1 MWRRGFS
8 LLLLLAMMP
17 MAVLANVLESI
28 RVWPSPEE
36 TRVVIDLKS
45 EAVHSYFT
53 LSSPDRIVVDLK
65 DTTLSA
71 KLPVNVTDSPVLK
84 RIRKSSP
91 PESGTFRLVFELK
104 EKTTPSVFKLAPTPG
119 GQYGYRLVVDMP
131 HAMKK
136 PTAQP
141 SSSATQ
147 VSRDASQLSG
157 NADIVVAIDPGHGGE
172 DPGSIGPTK
181 KYEKHVTLAISKKLA
196 ANINAIPGMR
206 AVLTRQG
213 DYFVNLNRRSALARE
228 KGAHLLVSVHAD
240 AFHTPQPRGASVF
253 VLNTRRAN
261 SELAKWVENH
271 EEQSQLLGGAGELL
285 ANNNTDRNVSQTLI
299 DMQFQF
305 SQREGYKV
313 ATKILNEMGKV
324 ARLHQKKPV
333 NASLAVLKSPDIPSV
348 LVETGFISNPTEERL
363 LFQREHQDK
372 LARALSTAIV
382 QYFENNAPEGT
393 LFANQSKTIKHKV
406 QRGESLSVI
415 ANRYGTSVNAISNAN
430 NLKSN
435 SLAVGQ
441 MLSIPATN
449 RAGQVAAS
457 GAPATQTKTITHTV
471 KKGDYLGKVAQQYK
485 VSVAAIKREN
495 NLKSDTLKLGQK
507 LKITV
512 AASSSSPTVQ
522 TKTIT
527 HTVGKGDYLGKV
539 AQQYK
544 VSVAAIKRE
553 NNLKSD
559 TLRLGQ
565 KLKITVSVKDIP
577 PRKHTVKRGEFL
589 GKIAN
594 QYGVSVSSIRSANNL
609 RSDQLAV
616 GQILTI
622 PNK

>member
-8 LLLLLAMMP
+8 LFLLLALIP
-17 MAVLANVLESI
+17 VTVLANVLESI

-53 LSSPDRIVVDLK
+53 LSSPDRVVVDLK
-65 DTTLSA
+65 NTTLAA

-104 EKTTPSVFKLAPTPG
+104 GKTTPSVFKLAPTPG

-131 HAMKK
+131 HAEKK
-136 PTAQP
+136 APAA
-141 SSSATQ
+141 SSSASQ
-147 VSRDASQLSG
+147 VSRDASQLTG

-172 DPGSIGPTK
+172 DPGSIGPSK
-181 KYEKHVTLAISKKLA
+181 KYEKHATLAISKKLA
-196 ANINAIPGMR
+196 ANINAIPGMK

-213 DYFVNLNRRSALARE
+213 DYFVNLNRRSELARE
-228 KGAHLLVSVHAD
+228 GGAHLLVSVHAD
-240 AFHTPQPRGASVF
+240 AFHSPKPRGGSVF
-253 VLNTRRAN
+253 VLNTKRAN
-261 SELAKWVENH
+261 SELAKWVQNH
-271 EEQSQLLGGAGELL
+271 EEQSQLLGGAGDLL

-324 ARLHQKKPV
+324 AHLHQKKPI

-348 LVETGFISNPTEERL
+348 LVETGFISNPTEEKL
-363 LFQREHQDK
+363 LFQRSHQDK
-372 LARALSTAIV
+372 LARALTTAIV
-382 QYFENNAPEGT
+382 QYFESNAPEGT
-393 LFANQSKTIKHKV
+393 LFANRSKTIKHKV
-406 QRGESLSVI
+406 QKGESLSVI
-415 ANRYGTSVNAISNAN
+415 ANRYGTTVTAIRNAN

-435 SLAVGQ
+435 SLAIGQ

-449 RAGQVAAS
+449 RA
-457 GAPATQTKTITHTV
+457 APAVPNNVPAVETKTVTHTV
-471 KKGDYLGKVAQQYK
+471 QKGDYLGKIAQQYN

-512 AASSSSPTVQ
+512 AASSSSPTAQ

-565 KLKITVSVKDIP
+565 KLKITVSVADIP

-616 GQILTI
+616 GQVLTI
-622 PNK
+622 PSK